1 MVTAELAVGI
11 ASLIVV
17 LTLALSALSL
27 GATHV
32 TLVDAAR
39 LAARS
44 AARGDP
50 PARVVETA
58 QSVAPGASVAVSSD
72 GDTVVV
78 SVRGRAPVLLG
89 VLGISDPVATA
100 RTPTEAS
107 ALTEDG

>member
-11 ASLIVV
+11 ASLLIV

-44 AARGDP
+44 AARGDTA
-50 PARVVETA
+50 ARVVETA

-72 GDTVVV
+72 GDGMVV

-100 RTPTEAS
+100 RTPIEAS
-107 ALTEDG
+107 ALTEEE